1 MLPVSSYRQSL
12 PQCKGPKLHPFQKGK
27 ADIQFKRLLSNVQGT
42 LNSSDQAGHAYV
54 FEISIDSKTYAL
66 KVVRVH
72 YHMIFISD
80 LLSRLILVQILRR
93 R

>member
-1 MLPVSSYRQSL
+1 MLPVSSLTQPL
-12 PQCKGPKLHPFQKGK
+12 PQCKGPKLHPFQKSK
-27 ADIQFKRLLSNVQGT
+27 ADIQFKRLLSNAQGT
-42 LNSSDQAGHAYV
+42 LDSSDQAGHAYV

-66 KVVRVH
+66 KMVRVH
-72 YHMIFISD
+72 YPMILISG